1 MGWKA
6 VGYDLRWRSIAH
18 AVVRPDR
25 REAAL
30 LGAVAVVGAGLW
42 AFIALAD
49 EVLEGETHA
58 FDKMLLLGLRT
69 SGDLANPIGP
79 LWLEIC
85 ARDLTSLG
93 GIPVLTLATL
103 TSAGFLLVVR
113 KPNWALLL
121 VIAVGGG
128 LLLASGLKEF
138 FDRPR
143 PDLVPH
149 SVRVYTH
156 SFPSSHAMLS
166 AVTYLTLGALLAR
179 AQSRWRVKAYLL
191 GVAILLT
198 LLIGASRVYLGVHW
212 PTDVVAGWCAG
223 AAWAMLCWT
232 AALALQRQGAVEAE
246 DARPDANRQPD
257 APREDRP

>member
-1 MGWKA
+1 MGVQRGWCSILHA
-6 VGYDLRWRSIAH
+6 MVRADRW
-18 AVVRPDR
+18 
-25 REAAL
+25 EAAL
-30 LGAVAVVGAGLW
+30 LSAIAIIGGGLW
-42 AFIALAD
+42 GFIALAD

-58 FDKMLLLGLRT
+58 FDRVVLLSLRNAN
-69 SGDLANPIGP
+69 DLSDPIGP
-79 LWLEIC
+79 FWLELC
-85 ARDLTSLG
+85 ARDITSLG

-103 TSAGFLLVVR
+103 TSAGFLLVVGKR
-113 KPNWALLL
+113 NWALLL

-149 SVRVYTH
+149 AVRVYTQ

-179 AQSRWRVKAYLL
+179 SQPRWGLKAYML

-198 LLIGASRVYLGVHW
+198 LLIGMSRVYLGVHW
-212 PTDVVAGWCAG
+212 PTDVLAGWCAG
-223 AAWAMLCWT
+223 AAWAMLCW
-232 AALALQRQGAVEAE
+232 AGALALQRRGAVEPNASAPVE
-246 DARPDANRQPD
+246 INGRDLPD
-257 APREDRP
+257 

>member
-1 MGWKA
+1 MGLQRGWC
-6 VGYDLRWRSIAH
+6 SIIH
-18 AVVRPDR
+18 GVVRADR
-25 REAAL
+25 WEAAL
-30 LGAVAVVGAGLW
+30 LSAIAIIGGGLW

-58 FDKMLLLGLRT
+58 FDRIVLLSLRNAK
-69 SGDLANPIGP
+69 DLSDPIGP
-79 LWLEIC
+79 FWLEIC
-85 ARDLTSLG
+85 ARDITSLG

-103 TSAGFLLVVR
+103 TSAGFLLVVGKR
-113 KPNWALLL
+113 HLALLL

-149 SVRVYTH
+149 AVRVYTQ

-179 AQSRWRVKAYLL
+179 SQPRWGLKAYML

-198 LLIGASRVYLGVHW
+198 LLIGMSRVYLGVHW
-212 PTDVVAGWCAG
+212 PTDVLAGWCAG
-223 AAWAMLCWT
+223 AAWAMLCW
-232 AALALQRQGAVEAE
+232 AGALALQRRGAVEPNASAPAE
-246 DARPDANRQPD
+246 IAGRDLPD
-257 APREDRP
+257 

>member
-1 MGWKA
+1 MTQQRKATGVQRGWC
-6 VGYDLRWRSIAH
+6 SIIP

-25 REAAL
+25 WEAAL
-30 LGAVAVVGAGLW
+30 LGAIAIIGGGLW
-42 AFIALAD
+42 GFIGLAS

-58 FDKMLLLGLRT
+58 LDKMVLVALRNPSDLG
-69 SGDLANPIGP
+69 DPIGP

-85 ARDLTSLG
+85 ARDMTSLG

-103 TSAGFLLVVR
+103 ASAGFLLVVGKR
-113 KPNWALLL
+113 NWALLL
-121 VIAVGGG
+121 IISVGGG
-128 LLLASGLKEF
+128 VLLATGLKDL

-149 SVRVYTH
+149 AVRVYTQ

-179 AQSRWRVKAYLL
+179 SQPRWGVKAYML

-198 LLIGASRVYLGVHW
+198 LLIGMSRVYLGVHW
-212 PTDVVAGWCAG
+212 PTDVLAGWCAG
-223 AAWAMLCWT
+223 AAWAMLCW
-232 AALALQRQGAVEAE
+232 AGALALQRRGAVEPNASAPVE
-246 DARPDANRQPD
+246 INGRDLPD
-257 APREDRP
+257 

>member
-1 MGWKA
+1 MAQQTKAMGVQRGWYSILHA
-6 VGYDLRWRSIAH
+6 MVRADRW
-18 AVVRPDR
+18 
-25 REAAL
+25 EAAL
-30 LGAVAVVGAGLW
+30 LSAIAIIGGGLW
-42 AFIALAD
+42 GFIALAD

-58 FDKMLLLGLRT
+58 FDRIVLLSLRNAN
-69 SGDLANPIGP
+69 DLSDPIGP
-79 LWLEIC
+79 FWLEIC
-85 ARDLTSLG
+85 ARDITSLG

-103 TSAGFLLVVR
+103 TSAGFLLVAGKR
-113 KPNWALLL
+113 NWALLL

-149 SVRVYTH
+149 AVRVYTQ

-179 AQSRWRVKAYLL
+179 SQPRWGVKAYML

-198 LLIGASRVYLGVHW
+198 LLIGMSRVYLGVHW
-212 PTDVVAGWCAG
+212 PTDVLAGWCAG
-223 AAWAMLCWT
+223 AAWAMLCW
-232 AALALQRQGAVEAE
+232 AGALALQRRGAVEPNASAPVE
-246 DARPDANRQPD
+246 INGRDLPD
-257 APREDRP
+257 